1 MGKVLT
7 GADAPQCMRLL
18 FNDAATYDIAT
29 KTGGVDGSIQFE
41 LDRPE
46 NAGLKPLVEKLK
58 NAKPEIDALNEKN
71 GSGPISFADLIC
83 IAAR

>member
-1 MGKVLT
+1 
-7 GADAPQCMRLL
+7 MRLL